1 MSDNLG
7 VAFFFIFV
15 GFLFGIFLFYKGF
28 FSLRKKRKIEHTPTS
43 KIRGISLGEVEI
55 YGEAFNPQLEQ
66 KDNNSENISPFS
78 KKKCVYYI
86 TTIEEER
93 KNKNSTYWQVIH
105 LDKFIR
111 PFYVKDDTG
120 KIIVDPHG
128 AKFDIPLAFEE
139 ISGFGR
145 DPSNDVRAYLDK
157 NEIKFEG
164 LFGMNKK
171 LKYTERIIAEG
182 DKVYVFGDTVPS
194 GKMSSVGNEN
204 ILINKKNKRSLFLIS
219 TSPEKD
225 VLKLFGRRVLF
236 EIYGGAALSILC
248 LAIILKVFG

>member
-1 MSDNLG
+1 
-7 VAFFFIFV
+7 
-15 GFLFGIFLFYKGF
+15 LFYKGF
-28 FSLRKKRKIEHTPTS
+28 LSLRKKRKIEHTPTS

-55 YGEAFNPQLEQ
+55 CGEAFNPQLAPNEEE
-66 KDNNSENISPFS
+66 SRTISPFS

-86 TTIEEER
+86 MTIEEER

-120 KIIVDPHG
+120 KILVDPHG
-128 AKFDIPLAFEE
+128 AVFNVPIDFEE

-145 DPSNDVRAYLDK
+145 DPSNDVREYLDK

-164 LFGMNKK
+164 LFGINKK
-171 LKYTERIIAEG
+171 LKYTERIIEEG
-182 DKVYVFGDTVPS
+182 AKVYVFGDAVPS

-204 ILINKKNKRSLFLIS
+204 ILINRKNKRSFFLIS
-219 TSPEKD
+219 DRPEKD
-225 VLKLFGRRVLF
+225 VLKIFGRRVFF
-236 EIYGGAALSILC
+236 EIYGGALLSTIC
-248 LAIILKVFG
+248 LAIFLKIVS